1 MRPSAK
7 RGRTRVPTP
16 RLGPKRAAMIPTAS
30 HSPDGEYR
38 VGPGHPPKEYQ
49 FKPGQSGNPKGAKR
63 KASSIAPDLKALLQR
78 ALNDKVKMRRG
89 EREQI
94 ITKAAAGIDELV
106 NQFVKGDHR
115 ARRDLIALTGK
126 LGIDLT
132 AGQSKEAIGS
142 AIAEAV
148 SIQDEALL
156 AEYVQHKIEEHLSGE
171 DNVLRLPKP
180 QSSSEAGPTNPS
192 REGESK

>member
-7 RGRTRVPTP
+7 RERTRVSIP
-16 RLGPKRAAMIPTAS
+16 RLGPKRAAMTPTAT

-38 VGPGHPPKEYQ
+38 VGPGHPPREYQ

-63 KASSIAPDLKALLQR
+63 KASSITPDLRALLQR

-89 EREQI
+89 ERELI

-106 NQFVKGDHR
+106 NQFVKGDPR
-115 ARRDLIALTGK
+115 ARRDLIALADK
-126 LGIDLT
+126 LGVDLT
-132 AGQSKEAIGS
+132 AGQGKAIEN

-148 SIQDEALL
+148 SIQDQALL
-156 AEYVQHKIEEHLSGE
+156 AEYLQHKIEEHLSGE

-180 QSSSEAGPTNPS
+180 QSSNGAGLTNPS